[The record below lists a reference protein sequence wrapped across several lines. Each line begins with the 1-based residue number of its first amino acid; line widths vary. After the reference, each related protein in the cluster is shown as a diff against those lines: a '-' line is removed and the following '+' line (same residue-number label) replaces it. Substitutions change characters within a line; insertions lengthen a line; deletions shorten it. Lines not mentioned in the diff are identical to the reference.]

1 MTTEAH
7 SERRRSVRWR
17 LVAVFVPLAIAA
29 IAAAKFFGGDFGH
42 VAAPVPAPDISVS
55 IGTAARHD
63 VPLYLTGI
71 GTVQALNTVTMRTQV
86 SGQLTK
92 VLFTEGQKVKQGD
105 LLAVVD
111 PRPFQAALDQAAA
124 KIKQDQAN
132 LENAKITLARDAN
145 LAKEDFASQ
154 QALDNQRS
162 VVAQLEAQIAQDQ
175 ASRDAAAVQLSYTQI
190 TSPLD
195 GTTGVRLVDQGNI
208 VHPTDTNGIVV
219 VTQTQP
225 ISVLSTLPED
235 DLEAVREAQKEGPV
249 PMTAF
254 TRDGT
259 VNLGSGTLSLID
271 NEIEQ
276 ASGNLLLKSTFPNA
290 DEKLWPG
297 QFVEVRLQRQVAKNA
312 VTVPASALQRGQQ
325 GFFVYVVNADN
336 TVGAHNVKTGD
347 IAGGRAIIESGISV
361 GERVVTSGSYQ
372 LEPGV
377 RVAIKPEPVTA
388 TGADPKR

>member
-1 MTTEAH
+1 M
-7 SERRRSVRWR
+7 RWR
-17 LVAVFVPLAIAA
+17 IVAVFVPLAIALV
-29 IAAAKFFGGDFGH
+29 AAAKFFGGDFGN
-42 VAAPVPAPDISVS
+42 VAPPVSAAAVPVS
-55 IGTAARHD
+55 IGTAERHD
-63 VPLYLTGI
+63 VPVYLTGI

-111 PRPFQAALDQAAA
+111 PRPFQAALDQTVAR
-124 KIKQDQAN
+124 IKQDQAN
-132 LENAKITLARDAN
+132 LENAKTILARDAS

-154 QALDNQRS
+154 QALENQRS

-219 VTQTQP
+219 ITQTQP

-235 DLEAVREAQKEGPV
+235 DLEAVRDAQKVGLVPV
-249 PMTAF
+249 TAF
-254 TRDGT
+254 TRDGA
-259 VNLGSGTLSLID
+259 VNLGSGTLSLIN

-276 ASGNLLLKSTFPNA
+276 ANGNLLLKSTFPNQE
-290 DEKLWPG
+290 EKLWPG
-297 QFVEVRLQRQVAKNA
+297 QFVEVRLQRRVAKNA
-312 VTVPASALQRGQQ
+312 ITIPSSALQRVQQ
-325 GFFVYVVNADN
+325 GFFVYVVNADD
-336 TVGAHNVKTGD
+336 TVDARNVKTGD
-347 IAGGRAIIESGISV
+347 IASGLAIIERGISA

-377 RVAIKPEPVTA
+377 RVAIKPEPPTA
-388 TGADPKR
+388 ADSDRKR

>member
-1 MTTEAH
+1 
-7 SERRRSVRWR
+7 
-17 LVAVFVPLAIAA
+17 
-29 IAAAKFFGGDFGH
+29 
-42 VAAPVPAPDISVS
+42 
-55 IGTAARHD
+55 
-63 VPLYLTGI
+63 
-71 GTVQALNTVTMRTQV
+71 MRTQV

-111 PRPFQAALDQAAA
+111 PRPFQAVLDQAVA

-259 VNLGSGTLSLID
+259 VNLGNGTLALID

-276 ASGNLLLKSTFPNA
+276 ASGNLLLKSTFRNV

-312 VTVPASALQRGQQ
+312 VTIPASALQRGQQ
-325 GFFVYVVNADN
+325 GFFVYIVNADN

-372 LEPGV
+372 LDSGV
-377 RVAIKPEPVTA
+377 RVAIKPEPATA
-388 TGADPKR
+388 AGSDPKR

>member
-1 MTTEAH
+1 M
-7 SERRRSVRWR
+7 
-17 LVAVFVPLAIAA
+17 LFVPIAVAA
-29 IAAAKFFGGDFGH
+29 IAAAKFFGEDFSH
-42 VAAPVPAPDISVS
+42 VAVPIPTPAVPVS
-55 IGTAARHD
+55 IGTAERRD
-63 VPLYLTGI
+63 VPVYLTGI

-111 PRPFQAALDQAAA
+111 PRPFQAALDQAVA

-132 LENAKITLARDAN
+132 LENAKLILSRDAS
-145 LAKEDFASQ
+145 LASQDFASQ

-235 DLEAVREAQKEGPV
+235 DLEAVREAQKAGAVPV
-249 PMTAF
+249 TAF
-254 TRDGT
+254 TRDGA
-259 VNLGSGTLSLID
+259 VNLGNGTLSLID

-297 QFVEVRLQRQVAKNA
+297 QFVEVRLQRRVAKNA
-312 VTVPASALQRGQQ
+312 TTIPASALQRGQQ
-325 GFFVYVVNADN
+325 GFFVYVVNADD
-336 TVGAHNVKTGD
+336 TVEARNVKTGD
-347 IAGGRAIIESGISV
+347 IASGRAIIESGISA
-361 GERVVTSGSYQ
+361 GEHVVTSGSYQ

-377 RVAIKPEPVTA
+377 RVAIKPEPATA
-388 TGADPKR
+388 AGSDPKR

>member
-1 MTTEAH
+1 MSTEAH

-17 LVAVFVPLAIAA
+17 IVWVFVPLAIAA

-42 VAAPVPAPDISVS
+42 LMPPVPTPAVPVS
-55 IGTAARHD
+55 IATAERQD
-63 VPLYLTGI
+63 VPVYLTGI

-111 PRPFQAALDQAAA
+111 PRPFQATLDQAVAR
-124 KIKQDQAN
+124 IKQDQAN
-132 LENAKITLARDAN
+132 LENAKVILARDAS

-154 QALDNQRS
+154 QALDNQQS

-235 DLEAVREAQKEGPV
+235 DLEAVREAQKVGPV
-249 PMTAF
+249 PVTAF
-254 TRDGT
+254 TRDGA
-259 VNLGSGTLSLID
+259 VNLGSGTLSLIN

-297 QFVEVRLQRQVAKNA
+297 QFVEVRLQRRVAKNA
-312 VTVPASALQRGQQ
+312 VTVPSSALQRGQQ
-325 GFFVYVVNADN
+325 GFFVYVVNADD
-336 TVGAHNVKTGD
+336 TVDTRNVKTGD
-347 IAGGRAIIESGISV
+347 IASGVAIIESGISV
-361 GERVVTSGSYQ
+361 GDRVVTSGSYQ

-377 RVAIKPEPVTA
+377 RVVIKTEP
-388 TGADPKR
+388 TGAGSDPKR

>member
-132 LENAKITLARDAN
+132 LDNAKITLARDAN

-347 IAGGRAIIESGISV
+347 IASGRAIIKSGISV